1 MKSNEQF
8 IDLNAEDTCEANI
21 CDLLN
26 EIQILKDQVYSLTKP
41 VLNLKEASEYLNISP
56 KYLYKLNSKNT
67 IPYCRP
73 NQGKLT
79 YLKTDLDMYLMSSRR
94 KSLQELET
102 EL

>member
-21 CDLLN
+21 CDLIN
-26 EIQILKDQVYSLTKP
+26 EIQILKEQVYSLTKP
-41 VLNLKEASEYLNISP
+41 VLSLREASSYLNITP
-56 KYLYKLNSKNT
+56 AYLYKLNSKNT

-73 NQGKLT
+73 NQGKIT

-94 KSLQELET
+94 KSLIELEAN
-102 EL
+102 